1 MGFAHAI
8 SELRRE
14 RETRDRRPDFQVSR
28 TGRRNYEPEL
38 EAEVTNRSHEAGSRD
53 ELTRGDSTGRS
64 IVPGFPP
71 LPWEAWAPIRAIAA
85 RARNPSPQFDA
96 RRTPCNAEHSPSS

>member
-14 RETRDRRPDFQVSR
+14 RETRDRRPDFQASH

-38 EAEVTNRSHEAGSRD
+38 GAEVTNRSHEPKSRGGV
-53 ELTRGDSTGRS
+53 TRRTYEGRFDGPVNCTRLSAAAMGGVGPDSSNCGARQKS
-64 IVPGFPP
+64 
-71 LPWEAWAPIRAIAA
+71 IAA
-85 RARNPSPQFDA
+85 V
-96 RRTPCNAEHSPSS
+96 